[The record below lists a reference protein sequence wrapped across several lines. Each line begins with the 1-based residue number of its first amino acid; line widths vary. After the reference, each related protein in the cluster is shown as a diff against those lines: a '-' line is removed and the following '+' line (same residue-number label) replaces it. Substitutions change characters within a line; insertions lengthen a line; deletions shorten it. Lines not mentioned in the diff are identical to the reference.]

1 MYVCADDIGTIRIL
15 SYLSPPSFAVIA
27 MSDPKDQTTIIP
39 HSQQP
44 LVTRTYPSVEELEK
58 VILSS
63 ADAQKQWAKVPLS
76 SRVAIANK
84 FVVSEVIRLPS
95 PAVPNVYHHF
105 RG

>member
-1 MYVCADDIGTIRIL
+1 
-15 SYLSPPSFAVIA
+15 

-44 LVTRTYPSVEELEK
+44 LVTRTYPSAEELEK

-76 SRVAIANK
+76 DRITIVNK
-84 FVVSEVIRLPS
+84 FVVSAAISLPS
-95 PAVPNVYHHF
+95 LVMLNAPCRF
-105 RG
+105 QG